1 MKENHQAT
9 LDYLSNLLNESELV
23 DADEKKYWKDVSKVM
38 TQEQLL
44 KLFKIIALEDKTKL
58 IEFNKLLMLE
68 YGKWNKT
75 N

>member
-23 DADEKKYWKDVSKVM
+23 DVDERKYWKDVSKVM

-58 IEFNKLLMLE
+58 IEFNKLLMQE
-68 YGKWNKT
+68 YGKE
-75 N
+75 

>member
-68 YGKWNKT
+68 YGK
-75 N
+75 

>member
-23 DADEKKYWKDVSKVM
+23 DTDERQYWKDISKVM
-38 TQEQLL
+38 TQEQIL

-68 YGKWNKT
+68 YGK
-75 N
+75 

>member
-23 DADEKKYWKDVSKVM
+23 DTDERQYWKDLLPEM
-38 TQEQLL
+38 TEDQIIR
-44 KLFKIIALEDKTKL
+44 LFKILTLDNREEL

-68 YGKWNKT
+68 YGKEWDS
-75 N
+75 

>member
-23 DADEKKYWKDVSKVM
+23 DADEKKYWKDVSKEM
-38 TQEQLL
+38 TQDQIIR
-44 KLFKIIALEDKTKL
+44 LFRILTLDNKEEL
-58 IEFNKLLMLE
+58 IEFNKLFMLNYE
-68 YGKWNKT
+68 WNKT

>member
-23 DADEKKYWKDVSKVM
+23 DTDERKYWKDVSKVM

-68 YGKWNKT
+68 YGK
-75 N
+75 

>member
-1 MKENHQAT
+1 MKENHQDT

-23 DADEKKYWKDVSKVM
+23 DTDERQYWKDISKVM
-38 TQEQLL
+38 TQEQIL

-68 YGKWNKT
+68 YGK
-75 N
+75 